1 MKKNSLIDIYLQH
14 YSTGEKWNLNAN
26 DTENISQVVVIPA
39 YAERE
44 MLFSTLASIAQN
56 QLSSLEY
63 SFILCVI
70 NNKGNSPPAAIK
82 NNLQTIKYLEALVK
96 KKSLG
101 KFSTDREI
109 YPLLLDLSDAKLKLG
124 YIDASSR
131 MNEMPQNLGGV
142 GMARKIG
149 MDMALRLLKKSSTPR
164 NLILSLDAD
173 TLVQNNYLSAINNY
187 FTQKVKTA
195 IVAYEH
201 KMP

>member
-1 MKKNSLIDIYLQH
+1 
-14 YSTGEKWNLNAN
+14 
-26 DTENISQVVVIPA
+26 
-39 YAERE
+39 
-44 MLFSTLASIAQN
+44 
-56 QLSSLEY
+56 
-63 SFILCVI
+63 
-70 NNKGNSPPAAIK
+70 
-82 NNLQTIKYLEALVK
+82 
-96 KKSLG
+96 
-101 KFSTDREI
+101 
-109 YPLLLDLSDAKLKLG
+109 LLDLSDAKLKLG

-131 MNEMPQNLGGV
+131 RNEMPQNLGGV

-201 KMP
+201 QMPLNYATGRNLLL